1 MLNQVEEKIME
12 DDSFLKLYD
21 FYRLVR
27 VKEEKDRLVRYKER
41 KVDRRKWKLRYPLD
55 IGEKVLVFA
64 ERLKKDAPG
73 NLYKR
78 TTENIQFLN
87 RDRVFTISKR
97 VLVDNENNCY

>member
-1 MLNQVEEKIME
+1 MPNQVEEKIME
-12 DDSFLKLYD
+12 NLYD

-27 VKEEKDRLVRYKER
+27 VKEDKDRFVRYKER
-41 KVDRRKWKLRYPLD
+41 KVDSRKWKLRYPLD

-78 TTENIQFLN
+78 TTEN
-87 RDRVFTISKR
+87 RVFTINKR
-97 VLVDNENNCY
+97 VSVDNEDNCY